1 MPDQLAPEYKKPIG
15 GLAPTKSSSR
25 RRTDRPII
33 GRLSLLVQLSQRIIL
48 GYRALPIALR
58 LLRIGL
64 AVVMLCHKQI
74 TPVAG
79 LGSRSLMLGAD
90 SHRKRVRCTIA
101 PPLFDTFG
109 PLFLATGTPARHS
122 LSTELRL
129 P

>member
-1 MPDQLAPEYKKPIG
+1 
-15 GLAPTKSSSR
+15 
-25 RRTDRPII
+25 
-33 GRLSLLVQLSQRIIL
+33 VQLSQRIIL

-79 LGSRSLMLGAD
+79 LGSRSLMLGAG

-101 PPLFDTFG
+101 PPLFDFWSTLPRDWDARSAFA
-109 PLFLATGTPARHS
+109 LDGTAVDMQ
-122 LSTELRL
+122 LSRKCRAVGQGGLRR
-129 P
+129 